1 MDASSNIFVFALR
14 DTLTERDLETTS
26 IQGPITVEAS
36 DEDAGRL
43 LLAMNFGLAVRRISG
58 EASPVCV
65 WRDRS
70 ASTCIRVGASVK
82 PYGATRAGLLA
93 REAIDLGDGRTAKI
107 LSVCH

>member
-1 MDASSNIFVFALR
+1 MEASSNIFVFALR

-43 LLAMNFGLAVRRISG
+43 LLAMNFGLAASRVHG
-58 EASPVCV
+58 EMAPTCV
-65 WRDRS
+65 WSDR
-70 ASTCIRVGASVK
+70 ASSSCIRVGASVK
-82 PYGATRAGLLA
+82 PYGTTRAGLLA
-93 REAIDLGDGRTAKI
+93 RETIDLGDGRTAKI